1 MQKKLKSDSPE
12 RRTERGK
19 TMKQFKDKFII
30 GIDHGYGNIKTANH
44 IFKTGV
50 AVSDMEPVFG
60 TNVLYYSGKYYLIG
74 EGHKEYSA
82 EKITDE
88 QYFILTLAA
97 LAMEMNSYGLS
108 EATVHIAA
116 GLPLKWVSQQK
127 KAFSD
132 YLLRVPDV
140 RFTFNSKKYHVRIIG
155 VTVFPQGFAAVH
167 DKTSTMSGMTVLCD
181 IGNGTMN
188 VLFLKDGKPDPL
200 KAYTEKYGTQ
210 QCVIAAKTA
219 IQDKYHVNID
229 ESIIEDVLRTGS
241 ADIDENW
248 LNLIKATAKEYVKK
262 LFDILRRYDYVP
274 ALMRLYVVGG
284 GGCLVRN
291 FGEYDENRVFID
303 NDIRA
308 TAKGYES
315 WAARLL
321 EKAEAK

>member
-1 MQKKLKSDSPE
+1 
-12 RRTERGK
+12 
-19 TMKQFKDKFII
+19 MKNYKGTFII

-50 AVSDMEPVFG
+50 AVSDTEPVFG
-60 TNVLYYSGKYYLIG
+60 TNVLFYNGKYYLVG
-74 EGHKEYSA
+74 EGHKEFSA
-82 EKITDE
+82 DKITDGE
-88 QYFILTLAA
+88 YFILTLAGI
-97 LAMEMNSYGLS
+97 AMELNSYGLT
-108 EATVHIAA
+108 EANVHIAA

-140 RFTFNSKKYHVRIIG
+140 RFTFNKQNYHIRISG
-155 VTVFPQGFAAVH
+155 VNVFPQGFAAIQ
-167 DKTSTMSGMTVLCD
+167 DRLSAMKGMTVLCD

-200 KAYTEKYGTQ
+200 KVYTEKFGTQ

-229 ESIIEDVLRTGS
+229 ESIIEDVLRTGT
-241 ADIDENW
+241 ADITDDW
-248 LNLIKATAKEYVKK
+248 LALIRATAEDYVKK
-262 LFDILRRYDYVP
+262 LFDILRRYDYEP

-291 FGEYDENRVFID
+291 FGDFDENRVFID

-321 EKAEAK
+321 EKTEAK

>member
-1 MQKKLKSDSPE
+1 
-12 RRTERGK
+12 
-19 TMKQFKDKFII
+19 MKQFKDKFII

-50 AVSDMEPVFG
+50 AVSDTEPVFE
-60 TNVLYYSGKYYLIG
+60 TNVLFYNGRYYLIG
-74 EGHKEYSA
+74 EGHKEFNA
-82 EKITDE
+82 DKITDE
-88 QYFILTLAA
+88 EYFILTLAGI
-97 LAMEMNSYGLS
+97 AMELNSYGLT
-108 EATVHIAA
+108 EANVHIAA

-132 YLLRVPDV
+132 YLLMASDV
-140 RFTFNSKKYHVRIIG
+140 RFAFNKKSYHVRIIG
-155 VTVFPQGFAAVH
+155 VKIFPQGFAAIQ
-167 DKTSTMSGMTVLCD
+167 DRLSSLKGMTVLCD

-188 VLFLKDGKPDPL
+188 VLFLKDGRPDPL
-200 KAYTEKYGTQ
+200 KAYTEKFGTQ

-262 LFDILRRYDYVP
+262 LFDILRRYDYEP

-284 GGCLVRN
+284 GGCLIRN
-291 FGEYDENRVFID
+291 FAEYDENRVTI
-303 NDIRA
+303 NSDIRA

-315 WAARLL
+315 WAYRLL

>member
-1 MQKKLKSDSPE
+1 M
-12 RRTERGK
+12 R
-19 TMKQFKDKFII
+19 QFKDKFII

-50 AVSDMEPVFG
+50 AVSDTEPIFG
-60 TNVLYYSGKYYLIG
+60 TNVLFYNGKYYLVG

-82 EKITDE
+82 EKSTDE

-97 LAMEMNSYGLS
+97 IAMELNSYGLS

-132 YLLRVPDV
+132 YLLRAPDV
-140 RFTFNSKKYHVRIIG
+140 RFAFNRKNYHVRIAG
-155 VTVFPQGFAAVH
+155 VTVFPQGFAAIH

-188 VLFLKDGKPDPL
+188 VLFMKDGKPNPL
-200 KAYTEKYGTQ
+200 KVYTEKLGTQ
-210 QCVIAAKTA
+210 QCVIAAKMA

-229 ESIIEDVLRTGS
+229 ESIIEDVLRTGT
-241 ADIDENW
+241 ADIADDRLEV
-248 LNLIKATAKEYVKK
+248 IRDTAKDYVKK
-262 LFDILRRYDYVP
+262 LFAVLRRYDYEP
-274 ALMRLYVVGG
+274 SLMRLYVVGG
-284 GGCLVRN
+284 GGCLIRN
-291 FGEYDENRVFID
+291 FAEYDENRVTI
-303 NDIRA
+303 NSDIRA

-315 WAARLL
+315 WAYRLL
-321 EKAEAK
+321 EKADAK

>member
-1 MQKKLKSDSPE
+1 M
-12 RRTERGK
+12 R
-19 TMKQFKDKFII
+19 QFKDKFII

-50 AVSDMEPVFG
+50 AVFETEPVFQ
-60 TNVLYYSGKYYLIG
+60 TNMLTYEGKYYLIG

-82 EKITDE
+82 EKNTDE

-97 LAMEMNSYGLS
+97 IAMELNSYGLS

-132 YLLRVPDV
+132 YLLRAPDV
-140 RFTFNSKKYHVRIIG
+140 RFTFNRKNYHVRITG
-155 VTVFPQGFAAVH
+155 VNIFPQGFAAIH

-188 VLFLKDGKPDPL
+188 VLFMKEGKPDPL
-200 KAYTEKYGTQ
+200 KAYTEKFGTQ

-229 ESIIEDVLRTGS
+229 ESIIEDVLRTGT
-241 ADIDENW
+241 ADIADDW
-248 LNLIKATAKEYVKK
+248 LDVIKKTAKDYVKK
-262 LFDILRRYDYVP
+262 LFAVLRRYDYEP
-274 ALMRLYVVGG
+274 SLMRLYVVGG

-291 FGEYDENRVFID
+291 FREYDENRVFID

-315 WAARLL
+315 WAVRLL
-321 EKAEAK
+321 EKADAK